1 MRLWKQRR
9 YDLFICLCTVM
20 WFFSEVF
27 LCDQLFPVKVD
38 NVKRTAILD
47 EDGRIRPG
55 TGAALGK
62 GNKVDNR
69 KAYGSMVVFVTRH
82 SDAKKLIS
90 ELYFIE
96 TGAMLQLSL
105 AGWHTTM
112 GPR

>member
-47 EDGRIRPG
+47 EVAGSGLALEQP
-55 TGAALGK
+55 LGK
-62 GNKVDNR
+62 K
-69 KAYGSMVVFVTRH
+69 
-82 SDAKKLIS
+82 
-90 ELYFIE
+90 IE
-96 TGAMLQLSL
+96 
-105 AGWHTTM
+105 
-112 GPR
+112 